1 MSIEIRDTE
10 MKRMRLVKPQ
20 QQQQRV
26 ELAATVNENA
36 TPKMLINEMKENF
49 AIEMQQRRKC
59 MNA

>member
-1 MSIEIRDTE
+1 

-20 QQQQRV
+20 QQQQQL
-26 ELAATVNENA
+26 ELPATVNENA

-49 AIEMQQRRKC
+49 AIEMQKRGKC